1 MARLSRSEGQT
12 RDSIETQ
19 AAAYLAAS
27 LGDPDPATRLT
38 ITDWIE
44 RDPRHAVAYAQAE
57 MAWDAG
63 ERLKGQDLSASV
75 SIRSDP
81 MPKAQGLTR
90 RRLVAGASVAAAA
103 VLAAPM
109 FVLLGR
115 ATRYSTAIGEARDV
129 ALADGS
135 RIHLNTDSQVQ
146 VALSAHHRQLS
157 LVRGEAY
164 FDVAHDAARPF
175 DVAVPGGVVRAIG
188 TAFNIRLRGAI
199 VELTVTHGI
208 VGVRTA
214 EGVMRRVPMGESAVI
229 QPRTVAVGQVDE
241 SAMAKRIAWRDRM
254 ILLNGETVGEA
265 VAEFNRYRAAPILI
279 GDQRIAGLRIGGRF
293 RTDESSD
300 FLRALEQTLPVH
312 SATEDDGSV
321 LLIYADQTT

>member
-1 MARLSRSEGQT
+1 MNRSEGQT
-12 RDSIETQ
+12 RDAIETQ

-27 LGDPDPATRLT
+27 LGDLDPAARQA
-38 ITDWIE
+38 IADWIE
-44 RDPRHAVAYAQAE
+44 CDPRHAVAYAQAE
-57 MAWDAG
+57 VAWDAG
-63 ERLKGQDLSASV
+63 ERLKGQDFSTQASLRPP
-75 SIRSDP
+75 SIQLAR
-81 MPKAQGLTR
+81 GVTR

-103 VLAAPM
+103 AVFGAPVFVWLA
-109 FVLLGR
+109 R

-135 RIHLNTDSQVQ
+135 RVHLNTDSQVE
-146 VALSAHHRQLS
+146 VALSAARRQLS

-164 FDVAHDAARPF
+164 FDVAHDAKRPF

-214 EGVMRRVPMGESAVI
+214 EGVMRRIPAGESAVI
-229 QPRTVAVGQVDE
+229 QPRTVAVGKMDE
-241 SAMAKRIAWRDRM
+241 SAIAKRVAWRERM

-279 GDQRIAGLRIGGRF
+279 GDSRIAGLRIGGRF

-300 FLRALEQTLPVH
+300 FLQALEQTLPVH
-312 SATEDDGSV
+312 SAEEDSGSV
-321 LLIYADQTT
+321 LLMYADQTT

>member
-1 MARLSRSEGQT
+1 M
-12 RDSIETQ
+12 
-19 AAAYLAAS
+19 AS
-27 LGDPDPATRLT
+27 LNDPDPATRLT

-57 MAWDAG
+57 VAWDAG
-63 ERLKGQDLSASV
+63 ERLKGQDFSAPHPV
-75 SIRSDP
+75 VAAP
-81 MPKAQGLTR
+81 APHGLTR
-90 RRLVAGASVAAAA
+90 RTVIAGASVAAAA
-103 VLAAPM
+103 AAIVP
-109 FVLLGR
+109 LGVWLTR

-129 ALADGS
+129 ALTDGS
-135 RIHLNTDSQVQ
+135 RVHLNTDTQIQ
-146 VALSAHHRQLS
+146 VALSADRRQLS

-164 FDVAHDAARPF
+164 FDVAHDPTRPF

-188 TAFNIRLRGAI
+188 TAFNIRLRGAV

-214 EGVMRRVPMGESAVI
+214 EGVMRRVPMGQSAVI
-229 QPRTVAVGQVDE
+229 QPRTVAVGRMDE
-241 SAMAKRIAWRDRM
+241 SAIAKRVAWRERM

-312 SATEDDGSV
+312 SADEDNGSV
-321 LLIYADQTT
+321 LLMYADQTT

>member
-1 MARLSRSEGQT
+1 MARLSRSTGRT
-12 RDSIETQ
+12 RDAIEAQ

-27 LGDPDPATRLT
+27 LNDPDPATRLT

-57 MAWDAG
+57 VAWDAG
-63 ERLKGQDLSASV
+63 ERLKGQDFSAPHPV
-75 SIRSDP
+75 SAASAAREI
-81 MPKAQGLTR
+81 TR
-90 RRLVAGASVAAAA
+90 RNVIAGASAAAA
-103 VLAAPM
+103 AAAIVP
-109 FVLLGR
+109 LGVWLRR
-115 ATRYSTAIGEARDV
+115 ARRYSTAVGEARDV

-135 RIHLNTDSQVQ
+135 RVHLNTDTQVQ
-146 VALSAHHRQLS
+146 VALSADRRQLS

-164 FDVAHDAARPF
+164 FDVAHDPTRPF

-188 TAFNIRLRGAI
+188 TAFNIRLRGAV

-229 QPRTVAVGQVDE
+229 QPRTVAVGHMDE
-241 SAMAKRIAWRDRM
+241 SAIAKRVAWRERM

-293 RTDESSD
+293 RTDESSE

-312 SATEDDGSV
+312 SANEDNGSV
-321 LLIYADQTT
+321 LLMYADQTT